1 MRIVQEQPPFID
13 ELGKVFRLPESVV
26 FTFGEIVYNPSGRD
40 IDLPLMRHEEVH
52 SKQQGEDP
60 GKWWKRYIADPAFRL
75 SQEIPAYKVQY
86 KEMKKYIK
94 DRNKLSAY
102 AMALAR
108 DLSGDIYGRMI
119 KADEAYKLIRW

>member
-1 MRIVQEQPPFID
+1 
-13 ELGKVFRLPESVV
+13 
-26 FTFGEIVYNPSGRD
+26 
-40 IDLPLMRHEEVH
+40 
-52 SKQQGEDP
+52 
-60 GKWWKRYIADPAFRL
+60 
-75 SQEIPAYKVQY
+75 
-86 KEMKKYIK
+86 MKKYIK